1 MAELDGRILI
11 DDIDTKQISLYNLRR
26 HISIIP
32 QVDFEIK
39 SLKLFSFLFLY

>member
-11 DDIDTKQISLYNLRR
+11 DGIDTQQISLYNLRR

-32 QVDFEIK
+32 QV
-39 SLKLFSFLFLY
+39 